1 MRWMLVDTAN
11 ILFRVAAATGKYNSG
26 GSPEEMAGLAM
37 HGALNTL
44 NKFYKQIKPDHVAV
58 TFEGA
63 KNWRKAYTAS
73 DACISKRPYKGNR
86 VKDPSMEPFFELMK
100 GFEELARNHTSL
112 VCLSNPTLEG
122 DDVFGGFVQHRTAAG
137 DEVVGVSGDK
147 DFASL
152 LKIPN
157 FTLINPDDGK
167 GRDLV
172 KLCGVNDAEYFMF
185 EKAFRGDPGDNV
197 MSAYPRVQRK
207 RMMKAFTDEYERTKI
222 MNETWTFK
230 DPETEVVTTFRV
242 GDLWEEN
249 NILMNLEKQPPE
261 IRALIE
267 QTVNDAIDARGKFSF
282 FHFTKFCGKFGLKQ
296 IAENGQQFAN
306 LFSGAKPSEST
317 TPKRKSILE
326 F

>member
-26 GSPEEMAGLAM
+26 GTAEEQAGLAM
-37 HGALNTL
+37 HTALNTL

-58 TFEGA
+58 TFEGP
-63 KNWRKAYTAS
+63 KNWRKAYTLS
-73 DACISKRPYKGNR
+73 EACISKRPYKGNR
-86 VKDPSMEPFFELMK
+86 VKDASMEPFFELMK
-100 GFEELARNHTSL
+100 AFEELARTHTSL
-112 VCLSNPTLEG
+112 VCLSHPNLEG
-122 DDVFGGFVQHRTAAG
+122 DDVFGGFVQERCALG
-137 DEVVGVSGDK
+137 DEVIGVSGDK

-152 LKIPN
+152 LKHPN

-207 RMMKAFTDEYERTKI
+207 RMMKAFSDEYERTKI
-222 MNETWTFK
+222 MNETWTFT
-230 DPETEVVTTFRV
+230 DPDTQEVTTYRV

-261 IRALIE
+261 IRQLISE
-267 QTVNDAIDARGKFSF
+267 TVANAIDSRGKFSF
-282 FHFTKFCGKFGLKQ
+282 FHFTKFCGKFGLNQ

-306 LFSGAKPSEST
+306 LFSGAKQSESSI
-317 TPKRKSILE
+317 PKRKSILA

>member
-1 MRWMLVDTAN
+1 MLVDTAN

-26 GSPEEMAGLAM
+26 GTAEEQAGLAM
-37 HGALNTL
+37 HTALNTL
-44 NKFYKQIKPDHVAV
+44 NKFYKQIRPDHVAV

-73 DACISKRPYKGNR
+73 DACVSKRPYKGNR

-100 GFEELARNHTSL
+100 SFEELARNHTSL
-112 VCLSNPTLEG
+112 VCLSNPLLEG
-122 DDVFGGFVQHRTAAG
+122 DDVFSGFIQQRVAVG
-137 DEVVGVSGDK
+137 DQVFGVSGDK
-147 DFASL
+147 DFAHM
-152 LKIPN
+152 LKYPD

-172 KLCGVNDAEYFMF
+172 KLCGINDAEYFMF

-197 MSAYPRVQRK
+197 MSAFPRVQRK
-207 RMMKAFTDEYERTKI
+207 RMMKAYTDEYERTKL
-222 MNETWTFK
+222 MNETWTYT
-230 DPETEVVTTFRV
+230 DPDTGAQTTFRV

-249 NILMNLEKQPPE
+249 NVLMNLEKQPPE
-261 IRALIE
+261 IRALMA
-267 QTVNDAIDARGKFSF
+267 QTVSDAIDNRGKFSF

-296 IAENGQQFAN
+296 IAENGQQFAG
-306 LFSGAKPSEST
+306 LFSGAPSVEQSA
-317 TPKRKSILE
+317 PKRKSILE